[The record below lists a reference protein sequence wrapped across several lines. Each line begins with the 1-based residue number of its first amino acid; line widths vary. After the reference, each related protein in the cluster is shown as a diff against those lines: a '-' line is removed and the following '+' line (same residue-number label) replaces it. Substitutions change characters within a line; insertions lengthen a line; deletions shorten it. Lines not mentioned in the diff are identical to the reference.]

1 MRCTQRRWWGF
12 LASQAMSSERVSF
25 GVRPL
30 ARAIL
35 TGMSE
40 RVRRADKQSKQP
52 GKYWSGAHTKR
63 LMRDHPAF
71 LL

>member
-1 MRCTQRRWWGF
+1 
-12 LASQAMSSERVSF
+12 MSSERVSF